1 MSLNARPFCL
11 EDHQIAHSPDLGY
24 TKVSKKAYGKVGL
37 KMQSKRFQIG
47 IIGCGMWGKILARG
61 FQRDR
66 RAEVSWLYSRT
77 EATALKAQTELGFGK
92 GTTSLDAVLKD
103 KGVDAVA
110 IASPPFMHAQHL
122 AEALKAGKHVLIEK
136 PLAESP
142 QSLRKILALSKA
154 FPHLIV
160 LEASARYTRLSMLFH
175 LIKNL
180 IQEGRLGT
188 VYHIHQQH
196 LLPTTYIEYNPHG
209 NWAMFK
215 RLAGGGP
222 LIDLGVYDLSF
233 NLGLFEDKLRLKR
246 VYGFKRRDL
255 RLSLGQTP
263 ESDIEQHAAF
273 WLEFK
278 GGLTYYYERGSGAH
292 LELNNQTIIYGS
304 KGVLRFNYF
313 PWEPRLIEFL
323 TNIDGKIHQD
333 NFSLALTELPQDE
346 TDSANQALLTHFLDC
361 LEGKSLPI
369 MTVEM
374 AAQNLNILFR
384 LAK

>member
-1 MSLNARPFCL
+1 
-11 EDHQIAHSPDLGY
+11 
-24 TKVSKKAYGKVGL
+24 
-37 KMQSKRFQIG
+37 MQRKRFQIG
-47 IIGCGMWGKILARG
+47 IIGCGMWGKILAHG
-61 FQRDR
+61 FHSDA
-66 RAEVSWLYSRT
+66 RAEISWLYSRT
-77 EATALKAQTELGFGK
+77 EATARKAQAELGFGNW
-92 GTTSLDAVLKD
+92 TTSLDTLLKD
-103 KGVDAVA
+103 KNVTAVA

-142 QSLRKILALSKA
+142 QSLRKILALRRA

-160 LEASARYTRLSMLFH
+160 LEASARYTRLSPCFQ
-175 LIKNL
+175 LIKKL
-180 IQEGRLGT
+180 IQSGRLGT

-196 LLPTTYIEYNPHG
+196 LLPITYIEYNPHG

-222 LIDLGVYDLSF
+222 LIDLGVYDLAFS
-233 NLGLFEDKLRLKR
+233 LGLFEDKLMLKR

-255 RLSLGQTP
+255 RPSLGQTLQA
-263 ESDIEQHAAF
+263 DVEQHAAF

-292 LELNNQTIIYGS
+292 LELSNQTIIYGS
-304 KGVLRFNYF
+304 QGVLRFNYF
-313 PWEPRLIEFL
+313 PWEPKLIEFS
-323 TNIDGKIHQD
+323 TNIDGKIHKD
-333 NFSLALTELPQDE
+333 NLSLALPEVSQDE

-361 LEGKSLPI
+361 LEGKSEPL
-369 MTVEM
+369 MTVER